1 MNVNGH
7 EGTARDSPMDQGYE
21 GRAKKRT
28 PVRCAAV
35 GIAAAAA
42 MVLAGC
48 GSGGGNAS
56 NGNAA
61 ATGDIKIGLS
71 GALTGGDAILG
82 SNQRQGVEL
91 AADQINSAGGINGRK
106 ISLVVQDEANDPARM
121 AQIAQRFVSQD
132 KVDAII
138 GGTND
143 GTALVLAQVAEQA
156 KVPLVIPFA
165 NGDNITTD
173 KKWAFQVDVA
183 SSSFVKKAVDYL
195 HGQGF
200 DKIGIAYDDNAF
212 GQLDAK
218 LATEDLQDLG
228 VKPVASVSMP
238 NGAQDYTA
246 QIQQLRQA
254 GAEVLFTPMG
264 GTNVAQLRKNM
275 QQVNYSAG
283 IVGPNSLAF
292 ESMIDIGRSAVERSV
307 CFYDVIDTSKPEVA
321 EFADDFKKKYDRE
334 PNSGFELL
342 GYDAMKIVAAGLKA
356 ATGNGSVDKNK
367 ARDAIEG
374 LQKYAAVSGKTG
386 STISYSPEEH
396 RRANPEDLVLRWA
409 DGGTFTNAPE
419 DCAKQ
424 STQANK

>member
-1 MNVNGH
+1 
-7 EGTARDSPMDQGYE
+7 MDQEYVS
-21 GRAKKRT
+21 RMKKTVSMRWT
-28 PVRCAAV
+28 AAGAASVVAMFLV
-35 GIAAAAA
+35 G
-42 MVLAGC
+42 C
-48 GSGGGNAS
+48 SPGGGNVPG
-56 NGNAA
+56 GNTAG
-61 ATGDIKIGLS
+61 TSDIKIGLS

-82 SNQRQGVEL
+82 SDQRQGVEL
-91 AADQINSAGGINGRK
+91 AVDKINSAGGIKGRK

-156 KVPLVIPFA
+156 KIPLVVPFA

-183 SSSFVKKAVDYL
+183 SSSFVEKSVDYI

-212 GQLDAK
+212 GQLDER
-218 LATEDLQDLG
+218 LAREDLQKLG

-275 QQVNYSAG
+275 EQVGYSAG

-292 ESMIDIGRSAVERSV
+292 ESMIDIGGQAVEHSV
-307 CFYDVIDTSKPEVA
+307 CFYDVIDKSKSAVSTFSE
-321 EFADDFKKKYDRE
+321 DFKKKYNRE
-334 PNSGFELL
+334 PTSGFELL
-342 GYDAMKIVAAGLKA
+342 GYDAMQIVAAGLTA
-356 ATGNGSVDKNK
+356 GAGNGTIDKNK

-374 LQKYAAVSGKTG
+374 LQKHEAVSGKSG
-386 STISYSPEEH
+386 STVSYSADEH
-396 RRANPEDLVLRWA
+396 RRAHPEDLVLRWVDNGKFA
-409 DGGTFTNAPE
+409 NAPE

-424 STQANK
+424 SAQVKK

>member
-1 MNVNGH
+1 MN
-7 EGTARDSPMDQGYE
+7 QGYE
-21 GRAKKRT
+21 GRTKYRT
-28 PVRCAAV
+28 SVGFAAIGV
-35 GIAAAAA
+35 ATVAA

-48 GSGGGNAS
+48 GSGGGNVAS
-56 NGNAA
+56 GNAS
-61 ATGDIKIGLS
+61 GDIKIGLS

-91 AADQINSAGGINGRK
+91 AVDEINSAGGINGRK
-106 ISLVVQDEANDPARM
+106 VSLVVQDEANDPARM
-121 AQIAQRFVSQD
+121 AQIAQRFVAQD
-132 KVDAII
+132 RVDAII

-156 KVPLVIPFA
+156 KVPLVVPFA

-173 KKWAFQVDVA
+173 KKWAFQVDVS
-183 SSSFVKKAVDYL
+183 SSSFVEKAVDYI

-200 DKIGIAYDDNAF
+200 DKVGIAYDDNAF

-218 LATEDLQDLG
+218 LATEDLQELG
-228 VKPVASVSMP
+228 IKPVASVSMP

-246 QIQQLRQA
+246 QIQQLRKA

-292 ESMIDIGRSAVERSV
+292 ESMIDIGGSAVEHSV

-321 EFADDFKKKYDRE
+321 EFAEDFKKKYDRE
-334 PNSGFELL
+334 PTSGFELL
-342 GYDAMKIVAAGLKA
+342 GYDAMKIVEVGLTAG
-356 ATGNGSVDKNK
+356 TSNGSVDKNK

-374 LQKYAAVSGKTG
+374 LQEHAAVSGKSG
-386 STISYSPEEH
+386 STISYNPDEH
-396 RRANPEDLVLRWA
+396 RRATPEDLVLRWV
-409 DGGTFTNAPE
+409 DGGTFTNAPQ

-424 STQANK
+424 SAQVNK